1 MTELFSDGLLWLQTW
16 AVNTGMNII
25 YAGIIIVVGW
35 WLVNLATKAVKRI
48 IKNKNVDQAAASFL
62 ISVIRTI
69 LFGLVIL
76 VAISNIINI
85 SNMVAALGAAGLT
98 ASFAL
103 QGTLGNFI
111 SGVQLVFSKPFKIG
125 DYLTIG
131 GNSGTVKS
139 ISILNTIL
147 LTVDNK
153 EVVIP
158 NSSITSGVVIN
169 YSTQENRRLDL
180 TYSISYTSDI
190 AKVKEV
196 LAAVV
201 NADERIL
208 KEPSAIIAVDSH
220 GESSVNMAV
229 KVWVLGADYWNVYF
243 DMQEKVKLA
252 FDENGIEIPF
262 QQIVVHNAEK
272 K

>member
-1 MTELFSDGLLWLQTW
+1 MH
-16 AVNTGMNII
+16 
-25 YAGIIIVVGW
+25 
-35 WLVNLATKAVKRI
+35 
-48 IKNKNVDQAAASFL
+48 
-62 ISVIRTI
+62 
-69 LFGLVIL
+69 
-76 VAISNIINI
+76 
-85 SNMVAALGAAGLT
+85 
-98 ASFAL
+98 
-103 QGTLGNFI
+103 
-111 SGVQLVFSKPFKIG
+111 
-125 DYLTIG
+125 
-131 GNSGTVKS
+131 
-139 ISILNTIL
+139 TIL